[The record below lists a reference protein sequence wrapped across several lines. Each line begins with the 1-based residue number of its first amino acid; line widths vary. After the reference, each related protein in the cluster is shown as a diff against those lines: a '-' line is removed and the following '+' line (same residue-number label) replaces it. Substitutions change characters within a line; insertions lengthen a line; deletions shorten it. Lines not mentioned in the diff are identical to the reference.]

1 MSPPNRLGPVHGVA
15 LTLVADASH
24 MLRKNIGAASMPNR
38 QLPRIQT
45 DSAVSGEALHAGFPE
60 IQVGR
65 VARAPV

>member
-1 MSPPNRLGPVHGVA
+1 
-15 LTLVADASH
+15 
-24 MLRKNIGAASMPNR
+24 MPNR